1 MRICEII
8 TEDVIDEILEDEA
21 LDPAIMDLMGILE
34 TMRNRAHD
42 THSVPRVRA
51 DALINLVQRDHP
63 QFNLDTLEKALSN
76 NETLK
81 ELIKDIKDD
90 ATGVKYIYLAP
101 FADDDEEMAAI
112 GDMNAPRTPPERTG
126 DSMAKSALAKRS

>member
-1 MRICEII
+1 MRIREVI
-8 TEDVIDEILEDEA
+8 TEDILDEILEDEA

-42 THSVPRVRA
+42 THAVPRVRA
-51 DALINLVQRDHP
+51 DALINLVQKDHP

-101 FADDDEEMAAI
+101 FADDDETAAI
-112 GDMNAPRTPPERTG
+112 GDMNAPRTPPERTV